1 MGATKMESQYAG
13 ATFSQCGKYRYRVW
27 RRWKPSGSAA
37 LFIGLN
43 PSTADESRDDPTLR
57 RCRKFAQSWGYGGF
71 TIVNL
76 FAYRATDPTI
86 LGKVKDPVGPR
97 NDAWI
102 KKCAKASDIV
112 IAAWGNHGL
121 HAGRGKTVRK
131 FIPEMY
137 CLRINRTGEPAH
149 PLYLPKT
156 LRPRL
161 LQNTLQSEG

>member
-1 MGATKMESQYAG
+1 MKPPYSG
-13 ATFSQCGKYRYRVW
+13 ATFSQCGQYRYRVW
-27 RRWKPSGSAA
+27 RRWIPSGTTA

-57 RCRKFAQSWGYGGF
+57 RCREFTLSWGYGGF

-86 LGKVKDPVGPR
+86 LSKVEDPVGPR

-102 KKCAKASDIV
+102 KQCAKASDIV

-121 HAGRGKTVRK
+121 HAGRGKAVRK
-131 FIPEMY
+131 LIPEMY

-161 LQNTLQSEG
+161 LQNFMQSED

>member
-1 MGATKMESQYAG
+1 MEPPYAG
-13 ATFSQCGKYRYRVW
+13 ATFSQCRQYRYRVW
-27 RRWKPSGSAA
+27 RRWIPSGSTA

-43 PSTADESRDDPTLR
+43 PSTADESQDDPTLR
-57 RCRKFAQSWGYGGF
+57 RCREFAKSWGYGGF

-86 LGKVKDPVGPR
+86 LLKVEDPVGPR

-131 FIPEMY
+131 LIPEMY

-156 LRPRL
+156 LKPR
-161 LQNTLQSEG
+161 QLQSTLLSKD

>member
-1 MGATKMESQYAG
+1 VDAIIKKFPYSG
-13 ATFSQCGKYRYRVW
+13 ATFSQCGQFRYRVW
-27 RRWKPSGSAA
+27 RRWTPFGSMV

-43 PSTADESRDDPTLR
+43 PSTANESRDDPTLR
-57 RCRKFAQSWGYGGF
+57 RCREFSQSWGYSGF

-86 LGKVKDPVGPR
+86 LSKVEDPVGPR

-102 KKCAKASDIV
+102 EKCAKASDII

-121 HAGRGKTVRK
+121 YAGRGKTVRK

-137 CLRINRTGEPAH
+137 CLRMNRTGEPAH

-161 LQNTLQSEG
+161 LQNTLKSTD